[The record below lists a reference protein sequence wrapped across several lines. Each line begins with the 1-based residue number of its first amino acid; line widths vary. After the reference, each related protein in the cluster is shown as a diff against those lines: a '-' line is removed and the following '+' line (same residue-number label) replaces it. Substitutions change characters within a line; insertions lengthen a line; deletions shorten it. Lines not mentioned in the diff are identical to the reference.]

1 MAGLPA
7 AFTKE
12 VGAGPLKLPL
22 WGWAIA
28 GVGGVL
34 LARKIT
40 GKASTSGNAAN
51 ATDTTSAT
59 TTDTTANGGLVP
71 IANNGAVSV
80 PGGAL
85 SSTAVLITDNDAWR
99 TAAISA
105 LVSGGYD
112 ALLASDAV
120 EKYLD
125 GDPLTTQEQGAITYA
140 LTRIGPTPLPVAPS
154 VAKPPATSTPSPA
167 PKTPTPIVGSGP
179 GRLGQQTTPNTPM
192 PALAKNHEPGEA
204 FVDFANPPFGK
215 GTWWLTN
222 WGGVYAVGGAPFKG
236 APITS
241 RIAKSLGAA
250 PNGQT
255 FVSIEPFGTGY
266 RVHDNRADT
275 GDYTYQ

>member
-1 MAGLPA
+1 MVIPA
-7 AFTKE
+7 ALSKE

-28 GVGGVL
+28 GVGGIYV
-34 LARKIT
+34 ARKIT
-40 GKASTSGNAAN
+40 GAKAAATA
-51 ATDTTSAT
+51 ATDTSAT
-59 TTDTTANGGLVP
+59 DTSTDTTASLPGGGSVLTVGD
-71 IANNGAVSV
+71 NGAVNV

-85 SSTAVLITDNDAWR
+85 SPATAQITDNDAWR

-125 GDPLTTQEQGAITYA
+125 GDPLTVQEQGAIAYA
-140 LTRIGPTPLPVAPS
+140 LTRVGPTPLPVAPS
-154 VAKPPATSTPSPA
+154 IAKPPATSTTVPA
-167 PKTPTPIVGSGP
+167 PKPIVGTGP
-179 GRLGQQTTPNTPM
+179 TTIGQQSTPNAAQ
-192 PALAKNHEPGEA
+192 PALSAGHEPGEA
-204 FVDFANPPFGK
+204 FVGFANNPLGK

-236 APITS
+236 APINQ
-241 RIAKSLGAA
+241 RVAKKLGGA
-250 PNGQT
+250 PDGQT
-255 FVSIEPFGTGY
+255 FVSIAPFGTGY
-266 RVHDNRADT
+266 RILDNRTDT